1 VYWNRVCKSRINF
14 FARLD
19 APLNMDGPL
28 PLVCALCGAPTRI
41 LHTTLEELIL
51 LCSELE
57 VRRLACVC
65 ALANMRYLCLHFH
78 VWSLLL
84 SPAVPLATRR
94 GRRGGALRSCNR

>member
-1 VYWNRVCKSRINF
+1 MGVDTCVSIDCETYM
-14 FARLD
+14 D
-19 APLNMDGPL
+19 APL
-28 PLVCALCGAPTRI
+28 PLVSALCGAPTRI

-65 ALANMRYLCLHFH
+65 ALANMRCLWTHFH

-84 SPAVPLATRR
+84 SRAVPLATRR
-94 GRRGGALRSCNR
+94 GRR